1 MLPVVRIHS
10 PSETLDTR
18 RSSSKNRLFS
28 LGMILL
34 VLGIY
39 SYPAIQTTA
48 TTGSRV
54 LPPISAPD
62 LSLYLNISKIQTVN
76 PDTVVDP
83 YYGVTAPV
91 ARMGYL
97 KFHAAFALFSQ
108 LSQILRGN
116 LWWTLLLWNLFWWAL
131 LCVIAIW
138 FFENF
143 LPDQSPE
150 AVIAGLAFLMFFN
163 FGILQGQLGAW
174 MHIRS
179 AQAFRSVEFPF
190 IRPFFPQVP
199 IPLVLLYL
207 GLQIRALQKKT
218 WRLWAAMSLTQL
230 LAFMVF
236 PYAMLMMAGIS
247 AVAIVGQLISRT
259 KSVPWVTI
267 AIYAAACALGDL
279 IFFFH
284 GSGITRTGAPGQYSL
299 IHLDLS
305 VLPHRIGGMWLVL
318 AALTALVFVVRDS
331 APEVKWSLVGL
342 GLTNLFLLAGDALFS
357 ETALQVSHHGGYFV
371 QLTATVLFVFVA
383 SAGTRYFANRSGALR
398 FVLGAIIVFLVLN
411 GILIAR
417 ATYQVFLP
425 YNQEDAQLT
434 RALQSDSVG
443 TDDLVIARSV
453 LVDDDCAWVPLAS
466 SAHSLYCRSAQVL
479 LSPEQNQQIQRF
491 RQGLYLYFT
500 NKDRNWVEHVL
511 DDPNAVTELTRLMFL
526 GQVTTDLAERKK
538 GIEAVRAELLPVLDR
553 AERNDPEVRSFFSRY
568 RRILVV
574 DNTAHPDFSSS
585 RLSEY
590 LKIEKEQTIGNLLIR
605 TYRPAAD

>member
-1 MLPVVRIHS
+1 
-10 PSETLDTR
+10 
-18 RSSSKNRLFS
+18 
-28 LGMILL
+28 
-34 VLGIY
+34 
-39 SYPAIQTTA
+39 
-48 TTGSRV
+48 
-54 LPPISAPD
+54 
-62 LSLYLNISKIQTVN
+62 
-76 PDTVVDP
+76 
-83 YYGVTAPV
+83 
-91 ARMGYL
+91 
-97 KFHAAFALFSQ
+97 
-108 LSQILRGN
+108 
-116 LWWTLLLWNLFWWAL
+116 
-131 LCVIAIW
+131 
-138 FFENF
+138 
-143 LPDQSPE
+143 
-150 AVIAGLAFLMFFN
+150 
-163 FGILQGQLGAW
+163 
-174 MHIRS
+174 
-179 AQAFRSVEFPF
+179 
-190 IRPFFPQVP
+190 
-199 IPLVLLYL
+199 
-207 GLQIRALQKKT
+207 
-218 WRLWAAMSLTQL
+218 
-230 LAFMVF
+230 
-236 PYAMLMMAGIS
+236 
-247 AVAIVGQLISRT
+247 
-259 KSVPWVTI
+259 
-267 AIYAAACALGDL
+267 
-279 IFFFH
+279 
-284 GSGITRTGAPGQYSL
+284 
-299 IHLDLS
+299 
-305 VLPHRIGGMWLVL
+305 VL